1 MWRFLFPALAM
12 TAALIVL
19 FPGALRHSSSWLDLS
34 DGALAIISGAEPR
47 HSRSQLAPALPVAA
61 FPEQQAAWD
70 ALQRQVADLQNQT
83 SELQEQTSELQNQIE
98 QRSHDLEQDK
108 AQAKR
113 TATAKAPPRPRAPSP
128 APPLKGTNNCGT
140 PDEPKPCP
148 PMPRHPL
155 PFYPADRE

>member
-19 FPGALRHSSSWLDLS
+19 FAGALRHSSSWLDLS

-83 SELQEQTSELQNQIE
+83 SELQNQIE

-113 TATAKAPPRPRAPSP
+113 TATAKAPRQPRAPRP
-128 APPLKGTNNCGT
+128 APPPPPLEGTNNCGT

>member
-19 FPGALRHSSSWLDLS
+19 FAGDSSSWLDLS
-34 DGALAIISGAEPR
+34 DGALASIGAEPR
-47 HSRSQLAPALPVAA
+47 HARPQLAPALPVAA
-61 FPEQQAAWD
+61 FAEQQAARD
-70 ALQRQVADLQNQT
+70 ALQRQVAD
-83 SELQEQTSELQNQIE
+83 LQEQTSELQNQIE
-98 QRSHDLEQDK
+98 RRSHDLEQDK

-128 APPLKGTNNCGT
+128 AAPLKGTNNCGT

>member
-19 FPGALRHSSSWLDLS
+19 FAGDSSSWLDLS
-34 DGALAIISGAEPR
+34 DGALASIGAEPR
-47 HSRSQLAPALPVAA
+47 HARPQLAPALPVAA
-61 FPEQQAAWD
+61 FAEQQAARD
-70 ALQRQVADLQNQT
+70 ALQRQVADLQ
-83 SELQEQTSELQNQIE
+83 EQTGELQNQIE

-113 TATAKAPPRPRAPSP
+113 NATAKAPRRPRAPSP
-128 APPLKGTNNCGT
+128 APPPPPLEGTNNCGT